1 MTHLLRRARFGL
13 PGTLATVFAALAVGA
28 GCSLLTDFD
37 ALDAQGALDA
47 STGAAEAGPAG
58 DASTADASGDEAPPN
73 DASTG
78 SDGGACPATAFCDDF
93 ERIDVLGK
101 WTRTSSD
108 DGGTVEIEGVPG
120 ARHLKSSIVGRDGG
134 GAPFAV
140 LRKELAGIVTR
151 VSVECDL
158 SYDRRPVF
166 QNDGNILLVVIIDN
180 GANKFQLI
188 YLDVKRDQSAFVL
201 QDPTAAVQT
210 IDFRPVA
217 FEPGLHHIAIDMSI
231 GGRTRLRV
239 DGPTL
244 LDIPTPAFMQS
255 GTPALELGVSG
266 PADPSSSITLTAD
279 NVVFSAD

>member
-1 MTHLLRRARFGL
+1 MSHRHRRARFGIH
-13 PGTLATVFAALAVGA
+13 GTLATSFAALAVGA

-37 ALDAQGALDA
+37 ALDA
-47 STGAAEAGPAG
+47 TTVTMEAGPEG
-58 DASTADASGDEAPPN
+58 DARTADRSDEAQPN
-73 DASTG
+73 DAPTG
-78 SDGGACPATAFCDDF
+78 SDAAACPMTAFCDDF
-93 ERIDVLGK
+93 ERSGVLGN
-101 WTRTSSD
+101 WTRTSSN
-108 DGGTVEIEGVPG
+108 DGGTVEIEGVAG

-140 LRKELAGIVTR
+140 LRKELAGVVTR

-166 QNDGNILLVVIIDN
+166 QNDGNIIVAVIIDN
-180 GANKFQLI
+180 GADKFQLI
-188 YLDVKRDQSAFVL
+188 YLDVKRDESAFVL

-210 IDFRPVA
+210 IDYRAVP
-217 FEPGLHHIAIDMSI
+217 FEPGLHHIAIDMTV

-239 DGPTL
+239 DGPTV

-255 GTPALELGVSG
+255 GTPALQVGISG
-266 PADPSSSITLTAD
+266 PADPSSSLTLTAD